1 MEIIYKAYD
10 GTIFNNEDD
19 CTFYEEYGAF
29 TEEEKR
35 ALHMWNSEERP
46 TNRPGACAYIIADT
60 PRAIEYAHAIFDFD
74 RCTLPNES
82 ERCGHFRP
90 GTLYYYDFGTDWKC
104 LQDEIEKMQ
113 AKAKR
118 FLGNSRA

>member
-1 MEIIYKAYD
+1 MEIIYKADD

-19 CTFYEEYGAF
+19 CAFYEEYGAF

-35 ALHMWNSEERP
+35 ALHMWNDVEQP
-46 TNRPGACAYIIADT
+46 TNRPGACMYVIADT

-74 RCTLPNES
+74 GYTLPDDGEG
-82 ERCGHFRP
+82 CGHFKA
-90 GTLYYYDFGTDWKC
+90 GALYYYDRNADWKC
-104 LQDEIEKMQ
+104 LQDEIEKLQ

-118 FLGNSRA
+118 FLGNPRA